1 MSSYES
7 QTRKGWFDAEPR
19 TGEACHPLK
28 IIWVAVIAGDIPLV
42 AVQHTGYMDNNI
54 AMEGEAQYQNIGSL
68 LQNEFSIEQSLQQ
81 IKTVFGFGISKLSIA
96 MGVSRQAIY
105 NWKNGEQPTD
115 ENIAKLKDL
124 TNAANIISESGIA
137 VTGLLMKRKVAGGKS
152 LLDLAL
158 KGNSVSEAASLL
170 VRQVLL
176 EKEQQ
181 AHLASR
187 FANRQPKNLAA
198 DSGLFMD
205 DSLG

>member
-19 TGEACHPLK
+19 TGEASNPPK
-28 IIWVAVIAGDIPLV
+28 IILLAAITGSVPLV
-42 AVQHTGYMDNNI
+42 AVQHTGYVGNDV
-54 AMEGEAQYQNIGSL
+54 AMAGKAQYQSL
-68 LQNEFSIEQSLQQ
+68 GLLPQNEFSIEQSLQQ
-81 IKTVFGFGISKLSIA
+81 IKAVFAFSVSKLSIA
-96 MGVSRQAIY
+96 MGVSRQAVY
-105 NWKNGEQPTD
+105 NWKNGEQPSD

-124 TNAANIISESGIA
+124 TDAAKLISESGIA
-137 VTGLLMKRKVAGGKS
+137 VTGLLMKRKIAGGNS

-158 KGNSVSEAASLL
+158 KGDSVSKAASLL
-170 VRQVLL
+170 VKQVLL

-187 FANRQPKNLAA
+187 FANRQTDRLSG
-198 DSGLFMD
+198 DSDLFLN

>member
-19 TGEACHPLK
+19 TGEACNPLK
-28 IIWVAVIAGDIPLV
+28 IIMVAAIAGGIPLIV
-42 AVQHTGYMDNNI
+42 VQHTDYVDNNI
-54 AMEGEAQYQNIGSL
+54 AMGREAQYQSIGL
-68 LQNEFSIEQSLQQ
+68 LPQNKFSIEHSLQQ

-105 NWKNGEQPTD
+105 NWKSGESPTD
-115 ENIAKLKDL
+115 KNIAKLKDL
-124 TNAANIISESGIA
+124 TNAANIMSESGIA

-158 KGNSVSEAASLL
+158 KGDSVSEAASLL

-181 AHLASR
+181 ARLASR
-187 FANRQPKNLAA
+187 FTNRQPDRLSV
-198 DSGLFMD
+198 DSDLFLD